1 MPSPETE
8 VSPHLRGQPKRQPA
22 ANLDR
27 SRSQLTQSRA
37 VQGLLVA
44 SKTGQGRAME
54 QDWSRN
60 QIQPAKNVQKKNVTC
75 KYWKQGNCRKGLQCE
90 YQHQNTPQN
99 RQAYNEQ
106 ANSNQ
111 GGRSRSQLHPSRPAQ
126 GRGAS
131 SLINREWNLANS
143 GGQGGARGQDRSRNQ
158 WRDGSGDLDEVM
170 GRLSEILS
178 THKTYDQ

>member
-1 MPSPETE
+1 MPALS
-8 VSPHLRGQPKRQPA
+8 SSSNLKGRPA
-22 ANLDR
+22 ANPDR
-27 SRSQLTQSRA
+27 SRSQLTPSRA
-37 VQGLLVA
+37 AQGLLVA
-44 SKTGQGRAME
+44 SRTGQGRAMG

-60 QIQPAKNVQKKNVTC
+60 QIQPAKIVQKKNVTC
-75 KYWKQGNCRKGLQCE
+75 RYWKQGNCRKGLQCE

-106 ANSNQ
+106 ANISNQ

-143 GGQGGARGQDRSRNQ
+143 GGQGGARGQDRSRSQ
-158 WRDGSGDLDEVM
+158 WRDGRGDFDERL
-170 GRLSEILS
+170 GGLSELF
-178 THKTYDQ
+178 